1 MLKNKI
7 QILSTRPVGKELVNE
22 ADNNDIILDE
32 ISFIKTEE
40 IIDTEIEKKIRELSK
55 QNITAVFTSINAITA
70 VSKFITTKISWKIF
84 CIGNTTKKLVKKFWG
99 EDNIEGFADNANQ
112 LSKKI
117 LENSSIKNVTFF
129 CGDKRRN
136 ELQDNLIKYGID
148 VDEIVVYKTTE
159 TPTVLTKQYDG
170 LLFFSPSAVQSFFSK
185 NSVSNATNLF
195 AIGSTTANEIK
206 LFTKQP
212 IIIAQIPGKENLVKL
227 AITHFSKSKI
237 S

>member
-112 LSKKI
+112 LSKII

-206 LFTKQP
+206 LFTQQP